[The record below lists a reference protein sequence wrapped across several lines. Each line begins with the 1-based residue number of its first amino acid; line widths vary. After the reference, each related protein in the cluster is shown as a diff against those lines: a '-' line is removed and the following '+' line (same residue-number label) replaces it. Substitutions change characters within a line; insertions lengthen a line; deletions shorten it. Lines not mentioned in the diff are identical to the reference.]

1 MRASFTSF
9 GKFFLPTV
17 LLAVPLLAWHFYGG
31 PSQAPAREIAQL
43 AKHYVKAIYSRDF
56 AAAYQKLS
64 ARDRDAKSQETYV
77 SEQGSFNGFTLQL
90 AAKLATFIEVAPA
103 RPIRINGERAAVA
116 MNLKLPDVEKLAP
129 LVLNWDEEKLNA
141 LSSADQAALLATI
154 DASQQQAAIPFTHV
168 QETLEFVRENNRWQ
182 LLLNWRSGVQ
192 VDVKMKLPA
201 GASLDVMPVN
211 PAIRFQP
218 GEPFTITL
226 RLKNPTNKELRARVM
241 HNVEP
246 KSLERY
252 LGVGDCG
259 TFLPFRL
266 AAGKEDENRSTF
278 LVWTNLPAEIKRF
291 TMIYEFEV
299 DKQVP

>member
-1 MRASFTSF
+1 MRALFRSL
-9 GKFFLPTV
+9 GKFLLPTA
-17 LLAVPLLAWHFYGG
+17 LLVAPLLAWQLYGG
-31 PSQAPAREIAQL
+31 PSKTPAREITHA
-43 AKHYVKAIYSRDF
+43 AEYYVKAIYARDF
-56 AAAYQKLS
+56 VAAYQKLS
-64 ARDRDAKSQETYV
+64 AHDRDAKSEETYV
-77 SEQGSFNGFTLQL
+77 KEQSSFSGFTLQL
-90 AAKLATFIEVAPA
+90 ATKLATFIEVAAA
-103 RPIRINGERAAVA
+103 RPMVHGERATLAV
-116 MNLKLPDVEKLAP
+116 NLKLPDVEKLAP

-141 LSSADQAALLATI
+141 LSGADQVALLATI
-154 DASQQQAAIPFTHV
+154 DARQQQAAIPLTHA

-182 LLLNWRSGVQ
+182 VVLNWRSGVQ
-192 VDVKMKLPA
+192 VDVKMKLPE
-201 GASLDVMPVN
+201 GAPLNVEPVN

-246 KSLERY
+246 KSLEKY

-259 TFLPFRL
+259 AFLPFRL
-266 AAGKEDENRSTF
+266 AAGKEDENRATF

-299 DKQVP
+299 DKQTP